1 MSRSFIL
8 FILVSVA
15 LAGSAW
21 AQCPMCKSAL
31 DSSDPAAAAYGS
43 GFSWGTLVLVPA
55 PFLLLGLMG
64 LVFWNSFR
72 KARSRE
78 SLAPR

>member
-1 MSRSFIL
+1 MSRSFII
-8 FILVSVA
+8 FFLVSVA

-31 DSSDPAAAAYGS
+31 DSSDPAAAAYGA

-55 PFLLLGLMG
+55 PFLLLGIMG
-64 LVFWNSFR
+64 LVFWSSYR
-72 KARSRE
+72 KARTRE
-78 SLAPR
+78 TLVQR